1 MTGVYVSAPG
11 KVILH
16 GEHAVVYGKTA
27 IAASVGLRTEMFI
40 KTESEHVILLLPDLN
55 KSYSWTT
62 MELESLAKHIP
73 RQSSPGPAQTEVLK
87 RIQEFLSS
95 SENQP
100 SDNGVIAFI
109 YLYLSILPQCP
120 PMTAR
125 ITSDIPIG
133 AGLGSS
139 AAMSVCFA
147 SGLLLFGRNHTS
159 YRITNGGNTT
169 DHNENVPKYSA
180 EYGGSLAQERLEP
193 ELDIPAEDKEL
204 ICSWALMSEK
214 IMHGTPSGIDN
225 SVATYGGVINFCSG
239 VMTPQL
245 SLEGLNVLLTNTG
258 VGRNTRLLVAAV
270 RERYDIFPEVM
281 EPIMEATDKLSL
293 AVLHTLKTCREK
305 QFSGCEEEFR
315 ILENMV
321 DMNQGLLSSMGVS
334 HPSLEKVIQLT
345 SSHGLH
351 TKLTGAG
358 GGGVAFSL
366 ITPHTDKSKVEQA
379 KQDLELEGLKCY
391 TATMG
396 GPGVRA
402 WSLA

>member
-1 MTGVYVSAPG
+1 VSAPG

-40 KTESEHVILLLPDLN
+40 KVATEHVILLLPDLN
-55 KSYSWTT
+55 KSYSWSTK
-62 MELESLAKHIP
+62 ELQTLGKEIP
-73 RQSSPGPAQTEVLK
+73 SQPSNPGPAQAEVLNT
-87 RIQEFLSS
+87 IQEFLTSS
-95 SENQP
+95 GTQHQP
-100 SDNGVIAFI
+100 PDNGVIAFI
-109 YLYLSILPQCP
+109 YLYLSILPHCP
-120 PMTAR
+120 PINAR
-125 ITSDIPIG
+125 VTSDIPIG

-147 SGLLLFGRNHTS
+147 SGLLLFGRNHKS
-159 YRITNGGNTT
+159 GQITNGSRAM
-169 DHNENVPKYSA
+169 DLNENVPESCTKN
-180 EYGGSLAQERLEP
+180 GGSIAEERLES
-193 ELDIPAEDKEL
+193 ELDIPIEDKQL

-225 SVATYGGVINFCSG
+225 SVATYGGVIKFCSG
-239 VMTPQL
+239 LMTPQL
-245 SLEGLNVLLTNTG
+245 ALEGLDILLTNTG

-270 RERYDIFPEVM
+270 RERYDKFPEVM

-293 AVLHTLKTCREK
+293 AVLNTLQTCREK
-305 QFSGCEEEFR
+305 QFSGCEKEFR

-366 ITPHTDKSKVEQA
+366 ITPHTDKTKVEQA
-379 KQDLELEGLKCY
+379 KHDLELEGLKCY

-402 WSLA
+402 WNLV